1 MLIGEEWWRPLPPG
15 LPRDVVRL
23 LAARAL
29 RAFVDGMM
37 AVLLPLHLHAQGF
50 SPLAIGALLTATLVG
65 SALATLAVGWLSHR
79 LARSAWLALS
89 CAVMAATGLGFAAT
103 QDYALLLAIA
113 FLGTLNPSSGDVS
126 MFLPLEHTAL
136 AQVAPASRRTAVFA
150 RYSLVGTLAG
160 AFGTLAAP
168 WPLAWL
174 GESDAMRWVF
184 LFYALCALGAW
195 GLYRGLS
202 PAIETPVAEGPRA
215 GLGPSRRIV
224 YGLSALFALDSLGS
238 GFFVQSLLALWL
250 FDTFDLSVATTA
262 AILFW
267 SGLCSALSYLAA
279 VPLAARIGLVNTMV
293 FTHLPASLMVMALPF
308 APNLQVAVALLL
320 ARAALSNMDVPTR
333 NSYVM
338 AVVTPAERPAAA
350 SMTATAK
357 SMATAAGPLLAGWLM
372 TASAFAWPLLIG
384 GAMKAAYD
392 LLLLWRFQRVKP
404 PEEG

>member
-1 MLIGEEWWRPLPPG
+1 MLVGEEWWRPLPPG
-15 LPRDVVRL
+15 LPRDALRL
-23 LAARAL
+23 LAARGL

-50 SPLAIGALLTATLVG
+50 SPLAIGMLLTATLLG
-65 SALATLAVGWLSHR
+65 SALATLAVGSLSHR
-79 LARSAWLALS
+79 LARRAWLALA
-89 CAVMAATGLGFAAT
+89 CAVMAATGFGFAAT
-103 QDYALLLAIA
+103 QDYALLLAVA

-136 AQVAPASRRTAVFA
+136 AQVAPAARRTAVFA
-150 RYSLVGTLAG
+150 RYSLAGTLAG

-168 WPLAWL
+168 VPLAL
-174 GESDAMRWVF
+174 GGESAMRWVF
-184 LFYALCALGAW
+184 LFYALCALLAW
-195 GLYRGLS
+195 ALYRGLS
-202 PAIETPVAEGPRA
+202 PAIETPADGPRA
-215 GLGPSRRIV
+215 ALGPSRRIV
-224 YGLSALFALDSLGS
+224 YGLSTLFALDSLGS

-262 AILFW
+262 SILFW

-279 VPLAARIGLVNTMV
+279 VPLAARIGLVKTMV

-308 APNLQVAVALLL
+308 APSLEVAVALLL

-357 SMATAAGPLLAGWLM
+357 SLATAAGPLLAGWLM

-384 GAMKAAYD
+384 GGMKAAYD

-404 PEEG
+404 PEER